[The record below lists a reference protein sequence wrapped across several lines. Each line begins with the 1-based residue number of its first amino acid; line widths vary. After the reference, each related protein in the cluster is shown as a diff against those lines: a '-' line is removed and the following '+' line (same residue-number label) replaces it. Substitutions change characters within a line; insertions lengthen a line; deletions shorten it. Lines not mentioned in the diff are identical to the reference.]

1 MWTPVLLTFQ
11 AAMRISLFC
20 VGLLLFGMA
29 LASCGGPS
37 TKPTSTAPPTPP
49 VLYSVTGTAKT
60 VEIRYTLP
68 DGSSVIGTNAQTL
81 PFTYEWPTPP
91 AQGQLVSLS
100 AEITTAGD
108 TGTVH
113 VSVSENG
120 IETGSDTATGYP
132 NSAQVS
138 YGHK

>member
-1 MWTPVLLTFQ
+1 MPKSLVCVCLL
-11 AAMRISLFC
+11 
-20 VGLLLFGMA
+20 GFGVA
-29 LASCGGPS
+29 LASCGGTS
-37 TKPTSTAPPTPP
+37 TMPTSTAPPTPP

-68 DGSSVIGTNAQTL
+68 DSSIFISTKGQTL
-81 PFTYEWPTPP
+81 PFTFAWPTPP
-91 AQGQLVSLS
+91 AQGQLVLLS

-108 TGTVH
+108 TGTVR

-132 NSAQVS
+132 NGAQVS
-138 YGHK
+138 IRP